1 MAARC
6 QKSGARQLVGQEG
19 WGASAGGTGGVGRIS
34 WWERERGAS
43 AGGKESGAHQ
53 LVTNRGGHI
62 SWWEAGVAGGRN
74 VYHRMLRLETRGS

>member
-19 WGASAGGTGGVGRIS
+19 W
-34 WWERERGAS
+34 GAS